1 MANKIGL
8 YPVPILLT
16 EDMTDY
22 EGFADIRSY
31 CSAQDDNKF
40 FFALARTPDAHLQ
53 HFSVLQRAAT
63 SAEINKPQKLTT
75 PLRKH

>member
-22 EGFADIRSY
+22 EGFARY
-31 CSAQDDNKF
+31 TV
-40 FFALARTPDAHLQ
+40 LLQ
-53 HFSVLQRAAT
+53 CTRRQ
-63 SAEINKPQKLTT
+63 
-75 PLRKH
+75 